1 MIAEFGHFLLWLAL
15 GLSLI
20 LGVVP
25 LAGAQLQRPN
35 WMALARPGALWVLL
49 LVAASYLALTAVFM
63 RDDFSVLYVAQ
74 NSNTALPMAYK
85 IAAVWGGHEGSL
97 LLWIL
102 MLVGW
107 MAAVAGFSRHLPLP
121 VLARIVSVMAL
132 VSVGFMLFTL
142 LTSNPFDRLFPA
154 APDGRDLNPLLQTRA

>member
-1 MIAEFGHFLLWLAL
+1 MIPEFGHFLLWLAL
-15 GLSLI
+15 GLSLM

-25 LAGAQLQRPN
+25 LAGAQLQRPS
-35 WMALARPGALWVLL
+35 WMALARPGAVWVML
-49 LVAASYLALTAVFM
+49 LVAASYLALTAAFM
-63 RDDFSVLYVAQ
+63 RNDFSVLYVAQ

-107 MAAVAGFSRHLPLP
+107 MAAVAGFSPPASGSTAAVILRDHP
-121 VLARIVSVMAL
+121 
-132 VSVGFMLFTL
+132 T
-142 LTSNPFDRLFPA
+142 RLRSCRPWAGRCWSFGQRT
-154 APDGRDLNPLLQTRA
+154 APRSRRA